1 MQNAGNWLRAI
12 YARIDSSANITGVD
26 EKEIRKEIEWAY
38 KLEYITQEERETL
51 EEYLEREIAEKAESF
66 KLYRKARIEEIRE
79 NQQRLI
85 NRQRYQ
91 SEVAELFRTGM
102 EYDFKTH
109 TYRIKA
115 KSDKK
120 GSIIS

>member
-1 MQNAGNWLRAI
+1 MQNDGNWLRAI

-38 KLEYITQEERETL
+38 KLEYITQDERESL
-51 EEYLEREIAEKAESF
+51 EEYLSREIVEKAISFKQYRQMRLDEIRRNQQEIAEKM
-66 KLYRKARIEEIRE
+66 
-79 NQQRLI
+79 
-85 NRQRYQ
+85 RYQ

-115 KSDKK
+115 KSDEK